1 MEKQKMIRKW
11 RFDAVDIFVVILLTF
26 WMFLIIIP
34 FVNAISI
41 SFATQKE
48 YVDNPLMLFPS
59 QPTLQSY
66 EMLFNDYRI
75 WTGFRTSFFAG
86 AGGSS
91 AKYAFDYSAGVWH
104 QPGRLS
110 GEKNYNWGHPFYH
123 AL

>member
-1 MEKQKMIRKW
+1 MIRKW

-75 WTGFRTSFFAG
+75 WTGFRTSFLLVLV
-86 AGGSS
+86 
-91 AKYAFDYSAGVWH
+91 GV
-104 QPGRLS
+104 PL
-110 GEKNYNWGHPFYH
+110 NMLLTTVL
-123 AL
+123 A

>member
-48 YVDNPLMLFPS
+48 YVDNPLMLCWW
-59 QPTLQSY
+59 
-66 EMLFNDYRI
+66 E
-75 WTGFRTSFFAG
+75 FR
-86 AGGSS
+86 
-91 AKYAFDYSAGVWH
+91 
-104 QPGRLS
+104 
-110 GEKNYNWGHPFYH
+110 
-123 AL
+123 

>member
-66 EMLFNDYRI
+66 EMPVSYTHLDVYKR
-75 WTGFRTSFFAG
+75 
-86 AGGSS
+86 
-91 AKYAFDYSAGVWH
+91 
-104 QPGRLS
+104 QGRLD
-110 GEKNYNWGHPFYH
+110 PF
-123 AL
+123 